1 MIQNYIKI
9 AFRSLWRNKGFS
21 AINILGLSIGLAT
34 CLVIMV
40 FMYHELSFD
49 RFNEKADRIVRVI
62 FVGSVQGEKMKEP
75 HVMPPVAQTLKN
87 DFPEVEEAT
96 RLRNAGSPLVTYQG
110 KTFKEDGFA
119 YVDSNFFDVFTL
131 PIIEGNPKTALSQ
144 PQSVVITK
152 ETAKKYFGNEN
163 PLGKVIDI
171 KSWNKSFTI
180 TGIIKE
186 VPDASHFHFSFFAST
201 TGLEEARSSSW
212 MSSEFFTYLVLPKG
226 YDYKKLEAKMPGVID
241 KYLGP
246 QMQEGM
252 GMTLQEFRAKGND
265 LGLYLQRLTDI
276 HLYSDLNF
284 DLSPGG
290 DISYVYIFGA
300 IAIFM
305 LLIACINFMNL
316 STAGASRRAKEV
328 GIRKVI
334 GSGKKQLIGQFLAE
348 SVVLTFLSLLIAI
361 LLVQLFFPVFN
372 QLAGKNIGLS
382 IFKNPLLIIGVFL
395 LVLITGLLAGSYP
408 AFFLSSFK
416 PVAVLKGKFI
426 ASKSSFSLRSGL
438 VVFQFFISIV
448 LIICTA
454 VVYRQLNY
462 IQDKKLGY
470 NKEQVLVLPDTW
482 ILGDKENLFQ
492 QQIMEDSRVVSASI
506 SGYVPAGNSN
516 NNNFFLYDTDI
527 STQIKTLRYQ
537 IDPQY
542 IPTLGIEMSAGRNFN
557 PSMLTDSN
565 AIIINESAAKAF
577 GWNEDAIGK
586 TLKRNFNKGEMLSY
600 QVIGVVKDF
609 HFKSLHEPISPLVM
623 TMGENSGN
631 IIIKIKTSDIPGLL
645 VQIKNQWSAFGKETP
660 FSYSFLDDRFRKTY
674 EAEQN
679 TGKLMGIF
687 AALTIFVACMG
698 LFGLAMFTAQQR
710 TKEMGIRKVL
720 GASVSNIVTLL
731 SKDFIKLVIVAFI
744 IASPIAWLIMNK
756 WLQDFAYRTDISAWV
771 FVAAAVL
778 SIFIAFITISIQ
790 SLKSALAN
798 PVNSLRSE

>member
-1 MIQNYIKI
+1 
-9 AFRSLWRNKGFS
+9 
-21 AINILGLSIGLAT
+21 
-34 CLVIMV
+34 
-40 FMYHELSFD
+40 MYHELSFD

-75 HVMPPVAQTLKN
+75 HVMPPVAQTLKK
-87 DFPEVEEAT
+87 DFPEVEDAT
-96 RLRNAGSPLVTYQG
+96 RLRNAGSPLVTYEG
-110 KTFKEDGFA
+110 KTFREDGFA

-163 PLGKVIDI
+163 PLGKIIDI
-171 KSWNKSFTI
+171 KSWNKSFKV

-201 TGLEEARSSSW
+201 TGLEEAKSNSW

-246 QMQEGM
+246 QLQEGM
-252 GMTLQEFRAKGND
+252 GMTLKEFRAKGND

-276 HLYSDLNF
+276 HLYSDLF
-284 DLSPGG
+284 GDLSAGG

-300 IAIFM
+300 IALFM

-334 GSGKKQLIGQFLAE
+334 GSDKKQLIFQFLAE
-348 SVVLTFLSLLIAI
+348 SVVLTFISLLIAM

-382 IFKNPLLIIGVFL
+382 IFKNPLLISGVFL

-416 PVAVLKGKFI
+416 PVAVLKGKFM
-426 ASKSSFSLRSGL
+426 AGKNSFSLRSGL

-448 LIICTA
+448 LIISTA
-454 VVYRQLNY
+454 VVYSQLNY
-462 IQDKKLGY
+462 IQEKKLGY
-470 NKEQVLVLPDTW
+470 TKEQVVIIPDTW
-482 ILGDKENLFQ
+482 ILGDKEKLFQ
-492 QQIMEDSRVVSASI
+492 QQIMEDSRVVSASV
-506 SGYVPAGNSN
+506 SGYVPAGPSS
-516 NNNFFLYDTDI
+516 NNNFFLYVMDEAATV
-527 STQIKTLRYQ
+527 KTLNYQ
-537 IDPQY
+537 VDQLY
-542 IPTLGIEMSAGRNFN
+542 IPTLGIEMAAGRNFDAAM
-557 PSMLTDSN
+557 PTDSN
-565 AIIINESAAKAF
+565 GIILNETAAKAF
-577 GWNEDAIGK
+577 GWEKDAIGK
-586 TLKRNFNKGEMLSY
+586 TLKRNYKVGDGFTY
-600 QVIGVVKDF
+600 HVIGVVKDF
-609 HFKSLHEPISPLVM
+609 HFKSLHETISPLVM
-623 TMGENSGN
+623 TFGENSGS
-631 IIIKIKTSDIPGLL
+631 ILIKSKTTDIASLISKL
-645 VQIKNQWSAFGKETP
+645 KDRWSAFGVETP

-679 TGKLMGIF
+679 TGKLLGIF
-687 AALTIFVACMG
+687 AGLTIFVACMG

-720 GASVSNIVTLL
+720 GASVGNIVTLL
-731 SKDFIKLVIVAFI
+731 SKDFIKLVIIAFV
-744 IASPIAWLIMNK
+744 IAAPIATLIMNK

-771 FVAAAVL
+771 FIATALL
-778 SIFIAFITISIQ
+778 SLLIAFLTISIQ
-790 SLKSALAN
+790 SVKSALAN
-798 PVNSLRSE
+798 PVKSLRTE

>member
-1 MIQNYIKI
+1 
-9 AFRSLWRNKGFS
+9 
-21 AINILGLSIGLAT
+21 
-34 CLVIMV
+34 
-40 FMYHELSFD
+40 
-49 RFNEKADRIVRVI
+49 
-62 FVGSVQGEKMKEP
+62 
-75 HVMPPVAQTLKN
+75 
-87 DFPEVEEAT
+87 
-96 RLRNAGSPLVTYQG
+96 
-110 KTFKEDGFA
+110 
-119 YVDSNFFDVFTL
+119 
-131 PIIEGNPKTALSQ
+131 
-144 PQSVVITK
+144 
-152 ETAKKYFGNEN
+152 
-163 PLGKVIDI
+163 
-171 KSWNKSFTI
+171 
-180 TGIIKE
+180 
-186 VPDASHFHFSFFAST
+186 
-201 TGLEEARSSSW
+201 
-212 MSSEFFTYLVLPKG
+212 
-226 YDYKKLEAKMPGVID
+226 MPGVID

-252 GMTLQEFRAKGND
+252 GMTLQEFRAKGNN

-284 DLSPGG
+284 ELSPGG

-300 IAIFM
+300 IALFM

-382 IFKNPLLIIGVFL
+382 IFKNPLLISGVFL

-416 PVAVLKGKFI
+416 PIAVLKGKFM
-426 ASKSSFSLRSGL
+426 ASKNSFSLRSGL

-470 NKEQVLVLPDTW
+470 NKEQVLILPDTW
-482 ILGDKENLFQ
+482 ILGDKEKLFQ

-516 NNNFFLYDTDI
+516 NNNFFLYNTDI
-527 STQIKTLRYQ
+527 STQVKTLRYQ
-537 IDPQY
+537 VDPQY
-542 IPTLGIEMSAGRNFN
+542 IPTLGIEMSTGRNFN
-557 PSMLTDSN
+557 ASMLTDSN

-577 GWNEDAIGK
+577 GWNQDAIGK

-600 QVIGVVKDF
+600 QVIGIVKDF

-623 TMGENSGN
+623 TMGGNSGN

-645 VQIKNQWSAFGKETP
+645 TQMKNQWSAFGKETP

-679 TGKLMGIF
+679 TGKLLGIF
-687 AALTIFVACMG
+687 SGLTIFVACMG
-698 LFGLAMFTAQQR
+698 LFGLAMFTAQKR

-731 SKDFIKLVIVAFI
+731 SKDFIKLVIIAFI
-744 IASPIAWLIMNK
+744 IASPIAWFIMNK
-756 WLQDFAYRTDISAWV
+756 WLQDFAYRTNISAWV
-771 FVAAAVL
+771 FVAAAGL
-778 SIFIAFITISIQ
+778 SLIIAFFTISIQ
-790 SLKSALAN
+790 SVKSALAN
-798 PVNSLRSE
+798 PVKSLRTE